1 MPLILSGNVA
11 SATAGVYEVANSCR
25 FNDGD
30 SPRLHRTLGTA
41 TDVDKW
47 TFSCWFKR
55 GVLSATQYLFYGYA
69 SGEESAIV
77 LKSDDTIDWYNYFS
91 SSEQGQLVT
100 NRKFRDVGAWYHLVC
115 AYDSDNGTAGN
126 RMRMY
131 INGTEETSFATD
143 TNPASDENSTINKN
157 VLHNIGMKYSD
168 DGSGYFDGYLAE
180 VCFVD
185 GQQLTPSS
193 FGEFDDDTP
202 TVFKPKDVSGLTFG
216 DNGAYLDFEDSDN
229 LGDDE
234 SGNTND
240 WTEANLAATDQCT
253 DSPTNNF
260 CTLNSLATGSYN
272 TLSEGNL
279 MTTGNTASD
288 SGLATTTIPF
298 AFGGKWYWEMKI
310 IDGNLNSNSGY
321 PICGIFDDW
330 ESVVD
335 ADLNGAG
342 GAALALD
349 VQVQFGAGAGQ
360 TLIKPGTD
368 LSITAPADDDIIMF
382 AIDRDNNK
390 FYMGNNGTWFNSGDP
405 TTGATGTGSLMDLTA
420 NTITMFGIHEYN
432 GSDAS
437 TNFGS
442 PTYAN
447 SSDAADAN
455 GYGAFEYAP
464 PSGYYALCT
473 KNLAEYG

>member
-11 SATAGVYEVANSCR
+11 SAIGGGYEVANSCR

-30 SPRLHRTLGTA
+30 SAYMHKTPASDGNRRT
-41 TDVDKW
+41 W
-47 TFSCWFKR
+47 TISFWIKR
-55 GVLSATQYLFYGYA
+55 GVLSGYHKAFSFFDDANNNTQFSFEDSNIIRLLNMT
-69 SGEESAIV
+69 SGSV
-77 LKSDDTIDWYNYFS
+77 DLDLRTN
-91 SSEQGQLVT
+91 QL
-100 NRKFRDVGAWYHLVC
+100 FRDPSAWYHIVV
-115 AYDSDNGTAGN
+115 AVDSTQSTASNRVKIFCNGSQ
-126 RMRMY
+126 
-131 INGTEETSFATD
+131 ITSFSTETYFNQNTD
-143 TNPASDENSTINKN
+143 TFANFDGAAMNIASK
-157 VLHNIGMKYSD
+157 
-168 DGSGYFDGYLAE
+168 DGSNY
-180 VCFVD
+180 FVD
-185 GQQLTPSS
+185 GYMAEVVMIDGSQLTPTS
-193 FGEFDDDTP
+193 FGEFDEDSP
-202 TVFKPKDVSGLTFG
+202 TIWKPIDVSGLTFG
-216 DNGAYLDFEDSDN
+216 TNGFYLDFEDSSN
-229 LGDDE
+229 LG
-234 SGNTND
+234 ND
-240 WTEANLAATDQCT
+240 ANGGTDLTEVNLAATDQAT

-260 CTLNSLATGSYN
+260 CTLNPLATGSYN

-321 PICGIFDDW
+321 PVCGIFDDW
-330 ESVVD
+330 ESVSD

-342 GAALALD
+342 GGALALD

-360 TLIKPGTD
+360 TLVKPGTD

-390 FYMGNNGTWFNSGDP
+390 FYMGNNGTWYNSGDP

-420 NTITMFGIHEYN
+420 NTMTMFGIHEYN
-432 GSDAS
+432 GSDS
-437 TNFGS
+437 SVNFGN

-447 SSDAADAN
+447 SSSAADAN
-455 GYGAFEYAP
+455 GYGDFEYAP

>member
-55 GVLSATQYLFYGYA
+55 STLSATQYLFYGYA

-202 TVFKPKDVSGLTFG
+202 TVFKSIDVSGLTFG

-240 WTEANLAATDQCT
+240 WTEVNLAATDQCT
-253 DSPTNNF
+253 DSPTNNW
-260 CTLNSLATGSYN
+260 CVISPLTTTNSRWTI
-272 TLSEGNL
+272 SEGNCKL
-279 MTTGNTASD
+279 ANNSSGWSPATA
-288 SGLATTTIPF
+288 TI
-298 AFGGKWYWEMKI
+298 GVTSGKWYCEVKCTAVGDGSVYGIMDFAQYDDGTLEMSVYSRAWI
-310 IDGNLNSNSGY
+310 YRAATGY
-321 PICGIFDDW
+321 YHNN
-330 ESVVD
+330 D
-335 ADLNGAG
+335 AYGAG
-342 GAALALD
+342 TSYGD
-349 VQVQFGAGAGQ
+349 SF
-360 TLIKPGTD
+360 TTN
-368 LSITAPADDDIIMF
+368 DIIG
-382 AIDRDNNK
+382 IYLDLDNNK
-390 FYMGNNGTWFNSGDP
+390 VYWAKNGTLQNSGTGISITDGYDYTFAFNMYNVGGDA
-405 TTGATGTGSLMDLTA
+405 TT
-420 NTITMFGIHEYN
+420 YN
-432 GSDAS
+432 VCEV
-437 TNFGS
+437 NFGN
-442 PTYAN
+442 PTWSL
-447 SSDAADAN
+447 SSAVADAN
-455 GYGAFEYAP
+455 GYGSFEYN
-464 PSGYYALCT
+464 PSSGTFDSASKDFYALCT
-473 KNLAEYG
+473 KNLAEFGG